1 MPFYTKV
8 RQAAEQ
14 NGSPRHD
21 HRVINFSFT
30 DELLSSLPEEEEE
43 EEEKLTGHSKD
54 DDDDYDTR
62 REREREEKRL
72 IL

>member
-43 EEEKLTGHSKD
+43 EEKLTGHSKD